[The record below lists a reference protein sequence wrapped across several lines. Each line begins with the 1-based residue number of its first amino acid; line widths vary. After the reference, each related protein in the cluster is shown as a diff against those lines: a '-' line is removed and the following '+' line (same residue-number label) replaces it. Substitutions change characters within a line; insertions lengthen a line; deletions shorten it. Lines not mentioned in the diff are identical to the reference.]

1 MTYPRFLARTALS
14 GLLTTTAFGAAA
26 QEADFF
32 KGKTLSVNIGY
43 EAGSTYDLYARLLAD
58 HIGRFLPGKPNI
70 IARNMPGA
78 GSLRVASFIY
88 KAAPKDGTA
97 WGAIS
102 RDVATEPLLYGTKSK
117 AAFKDP
123 LELTWI
129 GSLNTEV
136 GVTAVWHTTGVKTW
150 EEARSRPII
159 VAMSSSQGGISAR
172 AVNSLLHAKFQQ
184 VCCYGGGNLQN
195 FAMERGEVEARV
207 GWSWSSLKA
216 TKMDWLESGKINL
229 LMQIGLKK
237 NPDIPANVPLVLDLA
252 PTEKDKKALRII
264 FSNQSMGRPY
274 IMPPGVPA
282 ARVAIVR
289 EAFMN
294 MVKDK
299 AFLAAAE
306 KKKLEINDPQ
316 SGKAVEE
323 VLREVYASPADAI
336 AAARHAITSG
346 EIKMVRQPKKK
357 KKKKKTE

>member
-1 MTYPRFLARTALS
+1 MTYPRSLARATLSALFATA
-14 GLLTTTAFGAAA
+14 AFGAAA
-26 QEADFF
+26 QDADFF

-88 KAAPKDGTA
+88 KAAPKDGSV

-123 LELTWI
+123 LEFIWI

-136 GVTAVWHTTGVKTW
+136 GVMAVWHTTGIKTW
-150 EEARSRPII
+150 EEARTKPII
-159 VAMSSSQGGISAR
+159 AAMSSSQGGISTR

-195 FAMERGEVEARV
+195 FAMERGEVEARI

-216 TKMDWLESGKINL
+216 TKMDWLESGKIRL

-237 NPDIPANVPLVLDLA
+237 NPDIPGDVPLVLDLA
-252 PTEKDKKALRII
+252 PTEKDKKALQII

-282 ARVAIVR
+282 ARVATVR
-289 EAFMN
+289 EAFMT

-316 SGKAVEE
+316 PGEAVEDL
-323 VLREVYASPADAI
+323 LREVYASPPDAV
-336 AAARHAITSG
+336 AAARHAISSG
-346 EIKMVRQPKKK
+346 EIKMVREPKKK
-357 KKKKKTE
+357 KKKKKE